1 MTQSEDARPRS
12 WRALRVLLL
21 AAAGCTVGYWIAWY
35 ADRALV
41 ASNSTHAYYDF
52 ENAFPLA
59 DGWLVCCLVVA
70 AVQLSRARPSSL
82 LWLLLSG
89 GAGGYLF
96 GMDVLYDIEHGIWT
110 SGVGGAFEALLN
122 VLTLVI
128 SVIVVSWAW
137 RNRHLLSRVPPGRAR
152 VPG

>member
-1 MTQSEDARPRS
+1 MTQFDDPRPRS
-12 WRALRVLLL
+12 WRAMRVLLL
-21 AAAGCTVGYWIAWY
+21 AASVLTASYWIAWY
-35 ADRALV
+35 ADRSLV
-41 ASNSTHAYYDF
+41 ASNATHGYYDF

-59 DGWLVCCLVVA
+59 DAWLAFCLVAA
-70 AVQLSRARPSSL
+70 AVQLTRTRPSSL
-82 LWLLLSG
+82 LWLLLSA

-110 SGVGGAFEALLN
+110 SGAGGAFEALLN

-137 RNRHLLSRVPPGRAR
+137 RNRHLLSPVRSGRAR